1 MLGHVPPHTASWTR
15 LPAERAAQKAARCC
29 GRGARAED
37 RLDPVTW
44 PFRGWRWPLGP
55 SSCRCPLELA
65 GGLSLRPEL
74 APSWSHRREQHAA
87 YWRRVSP
94 RPASPRDPGFP
105 CGLFLGPVPQRWPP
119 PRPSTVGPPA
129 WLTIRLSP
137 SAGEEAG
144 LQMQRFPACVTR
156 TQAWPPYPAHRTP
169 SLPPPLCPG
178 SSHRGWTA
186 STEHPVPLRNSQSI
200 SITHQE
206 PRDQAWCHLDIRPAV
221 LCLAVHS
228 AVRPANGDSAVSGCV
243 WAAETSAQP
252 RPSLPGLEGCPW
264 LPPCGHPAGPPAT
277 SPLSASALRPL
288 PLCSLPGPGPFV
300 AAHPLSAGAQAG
312 ARAGGALVPVWI
324 HRPSQTRAQAAA
336 PRKDVSAS

>member
-44 PFRGWRWPLGP
+44 PFCGWRWPLGP

-74 APSWSHRREQHAA
+74 APSWSHRREQHAP

-119 PRPSTVGPPA
+119 PRPGTVGPPA
-129 WLTIRLSP
+129 WLTVRLSP

-144 LQMQRFPACVTR
+144 CRCRGSLCDPDPGMAPL
-156 TQAWPPYPAHRTP
+156 PRTP
-169 SLPPPLCPG
+169 HPLPAPTPVPREQPQGVDGEHGAPRSTQKL
-178 SSHRGWTA
+178 
-186 STEHPVPLRNSQSI
+186 TEHQHNP
-200 SITHQE
+200 
-206 PRDQAWCHLDIRPAV
+206 
-221 LCLAVHS
+221 
-228 AVRPANGDSAVSGCV
+228 
-243 WAAETSAQP
+243 
-252 RPSLPGLEGCPW
+252 PG
-264 LPPCGHPAGPPAT
+264 
-277 SPLSASALRPL
+277 AS
-288 PLCSLPGPGPFV
+288 GPGM
-300 AAHPLSAGAQAG
+300 
-312 ARAGGALVPVWI
+312 
-324 HRPSQTRAQAAA
+324 
-336 PRKDVSAS
+336 VSP